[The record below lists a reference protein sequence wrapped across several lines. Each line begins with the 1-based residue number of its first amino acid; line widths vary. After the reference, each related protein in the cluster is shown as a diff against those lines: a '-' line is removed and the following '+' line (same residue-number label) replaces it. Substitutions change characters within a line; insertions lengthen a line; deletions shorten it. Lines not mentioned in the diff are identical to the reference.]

1 MYMIDLVVNGWLLE
15 LLLNVIIFL
24 FNNEVIRNYMNIVDG
39 DDFWN

>member
-39 DDFWN
+39 DEFWN